1 MFGSSRRHRPPV
13 QPLTRETANPN
24 AATAAASAF
33 MRRDQ
38 SAPPSLSSAAAAA
51 ALKARPTTP
60 TNVADV
66 QSKRAA
72 RRSPS
77 VSSINSRDGRRPG
90 LQRSPSTG
98 SLSERTFRSPSPG
111 RGQPLPHDV
120 PPVPALPRDDR
131 YTTRTNGSANRQG
144 PVVQTQP
151 FRTASQKLKDGQRG
165 SWFTSANPGNVANV
179 RKSDSVLRGSNQSPE
194 ARPGSPSINFSY
206 PRAKSESPDAATEDS
221 LHAEPTMV
229 YDANSRRMVPK
240 LNQVESRNFVREA
253 SEVPAKKKKKQNLT
267 RSGSHLS
274 KGTVGRTKAPAL
286 ETKQTAPPP
295 SQVDSHET
303 AAKRA
308 AQETGRPPTPTK
320 TASPRAQSPVDLETV
335 EAPLLASDT
344 TAVETI
350 ARALAAEDSHVASPG
365 RTQPSP
371 AQQQPEPEASVPV
384 RSEAV
389 QKPDVPEEQHTMQVV
404 STGTPVATQDAG
416 TQQSREQLDEAKG
429 LVDEKPAVRETRQLG
444 NNRKMRVHSES
455 PARMAHFAP
464 AADHLLVRHE
474 PPPRSLSPRKSALKQ
489 RSPSRGVSPSDDGSE
504 ASAQAHGLNS
514 TEDTP
519 LTRKKSARVS
529 FNDENTVILGDLSGS
544 AGVADSPTVPSPQAK
559 KPWHSLVGRH
569 NKKDSVSL
577 EEEETMTPRPALPLF
592 GSVRDKKVR
601 EPEERPL
608 VRPAERVR
616 SPAPA
621 PSPVVQMTE
630 QQKPSVP
637 QTGDQ
642 YSRNEA
648 NTSKYREPLP
658 PVVTSI
664 EGSGYVSNS
673 DSNSED
679 EVETGDAYSTPV
691 TSSEPSQRFP
701 EDSVYETLAQ
711 KDTIVPQPAE
721 QYHDVDDAAALPP
734 TLPVMNNAQATQIHT
749 DTAQPVT
756 DVPGVP
762 DIAISEPTPLAE
774 DEKQLAPESRRDFF
788 GIPGEFP
795 DYSEDSDGSA
805 NQSNVPAGQ
814 SHTAVSPVI
823 ATREAP
829 SQSTSTNLSRKL
841 PPLQLSTHTSEM
853 VEPSPPSPQMA
864 DIQEEEDSTD
874 ANSIYSDA
882 YEDMSEAEGDGFM
895 SLDAVVTSPIGSSS
909 IKSNDSI
916 PELTNARVKD
926 IIAQKNISVVSP
938 QNAVQAEKQ
947 SPNQRDWE
955 NAKAYW
961 KSLTAEERRQL
972 EREAT
977 EDAGAEADVEEEPKP
992 APKAQTKAT
1001 KKVNGSAVN
1010 GTTAHSKPTT
1020 THSSQERT
1028 YQIQPGTRWSDE
1040 DSHPV
1045 RADRRNQQEAH
1056 ARAGG
1061 PGTAK
1066 LRKSLRQEDSVA
1078 SDASSNQPG
1087 TMRKSMRSA
1096 PQANGSG
1103 GHMQKT
1109 MRAER
1114 QAPVEA
1120 SGGMRKSLRGPVE
1133 TAREGAGTD
1142 ARSRSG
1148 GRPASYQPP
1157 PSTNPAPPKKKRTLS
1172 LEGKPAG
1179 GSELAA
1185 VAPLVR
1191 RGSDASE
1198 SSFTRARPN
1207 QGDGFGFRRT
1217 MRGNAR
1223 ETGPAVSSSYHNENV
1238 RGSGRFSLR
1247 SLSPTGSHTGRRQS
1261 ITSSPAAGG
1270 RMRQSLRSS
1279 STDAASSRI
1288 RMPSF
1293 GRSSGKKSM
1302 KQQGSRFGDSSD
1314 EEGGAAPFRSR
1325 FADSSDEEDVAMP
1338 LPQSTRTTRP
1348 KSSSGFGALP
1358 VQREEEDSPD
1368 LPDSDDDDIVQS
1380 NGKAT
1385 TNGAATNARAADLQR
1400 SGSGRGNLVKKPS
1413 MASND
1418 PLAAAALRPSHARRG
1433 SFMSAVLRRKRGDA
1447 GKISRNVSESAA
1459 RRDTKLERS
1468 TEELTVIRS
1477 NSNGTSRL
1485 QRRPP
1490 PNWPLQDA
1498 AEANGTG
1505 VDSLQARPST
1515 ATEPPT
1521 STPQKMG
1528 FLRRRSN
1535 SHTVPASIAPTN
1547 ESGEPA
1553 KKKRF
1558 GTLRKMFKIQD

>member
-1 MFGSSRRHRPPV
+1 
-13 QPLTRETANPN
+13 
-24 AATAAASAF
+24 

-60 TNVADV
+60 TNVAEV

-77 VSSINSRDGRRPG
+77 VSSINSRDGRRPA

-111 RGQPLPHDV
+111 RGQPLPHDA

-131 YTTRTNGSANRQG
+131 YTTRTNGSANRKG

-165 SWFTSANPGNVANV
+165 SWFTSANPGNAANV

-194 ARPGSPSINFSY
+194 GRPGSPSINFSY
-206 PRAKSESPDAATEDS
+206 PRAKSESPDAATEGS
-221 LHAEPTMV
+221 PHAEPTMV

-240 LNQVESRNFVREA
+240 FNQLETRNFVREA
-253 SEVPAKKKKKQNLT
+253 SEVPVKKRKKQDLT

-295 SQVDSHET
+295 SQVDSHGI
-303 AAKRA
+303 A
-308 AQETGRPPTPTK
+308 
-320 TASPRAQSPVDLETV
+320 AQSPVDLETV
-335 EAPLLASDT
+335 EAPPLASDT

-350 ARALAAEDSHVASPG
+350 ARALAAEDSHVAPPG

-371 AQQQPEPEASVPV
+371 AQQQPEPESSVLV

-389 QKPDVPEEQHTMQVV
+389 QKPDVPEEQLTKQVV
-404 STGTPVATQDAG
+404 STGTPVAAQDAG
-416 TQQSREQLDEAKG
+416 IQQSREQLDEAKG

-444 NNRKMRVHSES
+444 NNRRMRAHSES

-529 FNDENTVILGDLSGS
+529 FNDENTVILGDLPGS
-544 AGVADSPTVPSPQAK
+544 VGVADSPIVPSPQTK

-601 EPEERPL
+601 ELEERPL
-608 VRPAERVR
+608 VRPAERIR

-621 PSPVVQMTE
+621 PLPVAQLSE
-630 QQKPSVP
+630 QQKPSVA
-637 QTGDQ
+637 QVGDQ

-673 DSNSED
+673 DSNSDD
-679 EVETGDAYSTPV
+679 EVGTGDAYSTPV

-701 EDSVYETLAQ
+701 EDSVYATLAQ
-711 KDTIVPQPAE
+711 KDTIIPEPAE
-721 QYHDVDDAAALPP
+721 HYHDVEDAAALPP
-734 TLPVMNNAQATQIHT
+734 TLPVMDNAQATQIHT

-762 DIAISEPTPLAE
+762 DIAICEPTPLAE

-795 DYSEDSDGSA
+795 DYSEDSDGST
-805 NQSNVPAGQ
+805 NQSNVPSKQ
-814 SHTAVSPVI
+814 SHTAVSPAI
-823 ATREAP
+823 ATKEAP
-829 SQSTSTNLSRKL
+829 SHNTSTNLSRQL

-853 VEPSPPSPQMA
+853 VEPSPQSPQMA

-926 IIAQKNISVVSP
+926 IIAQKNISVVSS

-977 EDAGAEADVEEEPKP
+977 EDTGAEADVEEEEPKP
-992 APKAQTKAT
+992 ASKAQTKAT
-1001 KKVNGSAVN
+1001 KKTNGSAVN
-1010 GTTAHSKPTT
+1010 GTTTHSKPATA
-1020 THSSQERT
+1020 HSAQERI
-1028 YQIQPGTRWSDE
+1028 YQIQPGTRWSDA

-1045 RADRRNQQEAH
+1045 GADRRNQQEAH
-1056 ARAGG
+1056 ARAAGS
-1061 PGTAK
+1061 GTAK

-1078 SDASSNQPG
+1078 SDASSNQPSA
-1087 TMRKSMRSA
+1087 MRKSMRSA
-1096 PQANGSG
+1096 PQANGLG

-1120 SGGMRKSLRGPVE
+1120 SGGMRKSLRGPAE

-1142 ARSRSG
+1142 APSKAG

-1157 PSTNPAPPKKKRTLS
+1157 PSTNPAPKKKRTLS

-1185 VAPLVR
+1185 IAPLAR

-1198 SSFTRARPN
+1198 SSFTRARPS
-1207 QGDGFGFRRT
+1207 QGEGFGFRRT

-1223 ETGPAVSSSYHNENV
+1223 ETGPPVSSSYHNENV

-1247 SLSPTGSHTGRRQS
+1247 SLSPTGSHTGRAQS
-1261 ITSSPAAGG
+1261 ITSSPATGG

-1293 GRSSGKKSM
+1293 GRSSGKKSK

-1314 EEGGAAPFRSR
+1314 EEGGGAPFRSR

-1338 LPQSTRTTRP
+1338 LPQPTRATRP

-1380 NGKAT
+1380 NGKAA
-1385 TNGAATNARAADLQR
+1385 TNGATTNARTSDLQR

-1418 PLAAAALRPSHARRG
+1418 PLAAAAVRPSHARRG

-1498 AEANGTG
+1498 AEANGTV

-1535 SHTVPASIAPTN
+1535 SHNVPASTAPTN
-1547 ESGEPA
+1547 ESAEPA